1 MNVAIVQ
8 FPGTNCD
15 LDTQYAFEK
24 AGAKTQFVWHKDVAL
39 SKTVDLVVLPGGFSY
54 GDYLR
59 SGAIAKFSPIMA
71 AVINFADR
79 GGRVL
84 GICNGFQ
91 ILLESHL
98 LPGAMKKNQNVHFI
112 SRYHHLKVENVENAF
127 LQNFQKGDVLNVPIA
142 HGEGN
147 YYIDDAGLQTLRD
160 HDQILLSYCDSRGE
174 TSNPNGSV
182 AAIAGICNRKRN
194 VFGLMPHPERAME
207 PLLGSDDGMR
217 MIQGL
222 LR

>member
-1 MNVAIVQ
+1 MNVAIIQ

-24 AGAKTQFVWHKDVAL
+24 AGAKTQLVWHKEVAL
-39 SKTVDLVVLPGGFSY
+39 SKTTDLVVLPGGFSY

-79 GGRVL
+79 GGQVL

-98 LPGAMKKNQNVHFI
+98 LPGAMKKNENVHFI
-112 SRYHHLKVENVENAF
+112 SRYHRLKVESNENPF
-127 LQNFQKGDVLNVPIA
+127 LQNLQKGDILNVPIA

-147 YYIDDAGLQTLRD
+147 YYIDETGLQELHD
-160 HDQILLSYCDSRGE
+160 HDQILLTYCDAHGE
-174 TSNPNGSV
+174 VNNPNGSV
-182 AAIAGICNRKRN
+182 ASIAGICNRKRN
-194 VFGLMPHPERAME
+194 VFGLMPHPERAIE
-207 PLLGSDDGMR
+207 PLLGSDDGMK